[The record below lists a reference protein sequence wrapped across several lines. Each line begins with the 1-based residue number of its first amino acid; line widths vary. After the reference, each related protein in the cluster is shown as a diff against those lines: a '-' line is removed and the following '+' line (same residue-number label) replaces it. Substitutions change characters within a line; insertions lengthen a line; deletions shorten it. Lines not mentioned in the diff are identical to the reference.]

1 MKKNRKTKRKQIQK
15 NNKRDS
21 EDFQTNLYELKE
33 QLLNFSGIDKFEACS
48 HFSWSPSQG
57 QKEIVNKE
65 GDVEKC

>member
-1 MKKNRKTKRKQIQK
+1 M
-15 NNKRDS
+15 
-21 EDFQTNLYELKE
+21 NLYELKE